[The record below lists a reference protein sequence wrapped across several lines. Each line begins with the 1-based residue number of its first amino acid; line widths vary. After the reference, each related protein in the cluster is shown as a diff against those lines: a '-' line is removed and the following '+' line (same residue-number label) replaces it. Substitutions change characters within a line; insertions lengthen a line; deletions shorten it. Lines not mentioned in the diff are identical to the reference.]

1 MLYRTRLACA
11 AGSIL
16 MLMPAGTGVATAT
29 AAPPESSAATKA
41 ELHDPR
47 AVAALPSGGKWVLY
61 NSETSQV
68 AAQQLV
74 RPVRH
79 DCPAGTTNYP
89 APNEAYSCLSVYSDN
104 ANAGHPVGLRQG
116 RSGGFGYLHALQDH
130 DVDEETIG
138 TVIANSAAG
147 IAQGN
152 DRFLYGLRYEVN
164 GVGIIAVEVIE
175 DRKPSGASPD
185 NYALGVVTAYCK
197 GHDRCPP
204 GVNESI
210 P

>member
-1 MLYRTRLACA
+1 MLTRAASGILA
-11 AGSIL
+11 L
-16 MLMPAGTGVATAT
+16 MLAGTGATTAA
-29 AAPPESSAATKA
+29 AAPPDSATMKT
-41 ELHDPR
+41 EQDSPGT
-47 AVAALPSGGKWVLY
+47 VTSLPPGGNWILY
-61 NSETSQV
+61 NPKISERTS
-68 AAQQLV
+68 QQLV
-74 RPVRH
+74 RPVARP
-79 DCPAGTTNYP
+79 CPAGTTNYP

-104 ANAGHPVGLRQG
+104 ANSGHPVGLRQG

-152 DRFLYGLRYEVN
+152 DRYLYGLRYEVN